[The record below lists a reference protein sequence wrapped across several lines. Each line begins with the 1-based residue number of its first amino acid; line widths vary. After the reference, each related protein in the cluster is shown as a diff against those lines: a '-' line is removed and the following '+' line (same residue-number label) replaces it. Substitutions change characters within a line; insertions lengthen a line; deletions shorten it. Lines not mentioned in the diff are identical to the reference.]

1 MLVLGTLLD
10 AVHQMKIAWL
20 QMVQSLATAVL
31 TAIYMEI
38 VAMILSMYAQKVSE
52 NMNTPTMV
60 CYY

>member
-31 TAIYMEI
+31 TAIYMMI
-38 VAMILSMYAQKVSE
+38 AAVILSTYAHKVSE
-52 NMNTPTMV
+52 NMSTPKMV